1 MKTTSLYLPRLLVWS
16 LFVSAGI
23 AHDWPQ
29 WHGPD
34 RTNMSTETGLLS
46 SWPPG
51 GPRLV
56 WIFKDCGIGF
66 SGPSLA
72 GGTLYTMGARGG
84 GAGGGVEQL
93 LAIDKA
99 DGTEIW
105 SLDVGEVFEIARG
118 NGPRSTPTVAN
129 GRVYALGAKGNLVC
143 ANAHNGELIWKV
155 SMSDLGGSPPKWGYS
170 ESVLVDG
177 QKVIC
182 TPGGPQGT
190 VAALDAATG
199 NVIWQTKEFQD
210 AAQYA
215 SPFAIS
221 WKGIRQ
227 YVQLTMESLVGV
239 ETDDGSVLWKSDWPG
254 RTAVITT
261 PIYRDGHIY
270 ITSGYGVG
278 CKQVRLDDSNQVSD
292 VYANK
297 VMKNRHGGVILLGD
311 YLYGYSDDRGW
322 TCQNFKTG
330 EEVWREEEKL
340 EKGSIAYADGRLY
353 CLGRTEGTVALI
365 DASPKGWKE
374 FGRFQLPFDSEL
386 RKPNWLIWTHPV
398 ISDGRLYLRNQDL
411 LFCYDIK
418 GN

>member
-1 MKTTSLYLPRLLVWS
+1 MRTVSSYLPRLLVWS
-16 LFVSAGI
+16 LLASTAI
-23 AHDWPQ
+23 AQDWPQ
-29 WHGPD
+29 WRGPD
-34 RTNMSTETGLLS
+34 RTDISTETGLLS
-46 SWPPG
+46 AWRPE

-56 WIFKDCGIGF
+56 WTFKDCGIGF
-66 SGPSLA
+66 SGPSVV
-72 GGTLYTMGARGG
+72 GGTLFTMGAR
-84 GAGGGVEQL
+84 GGVEQL
-93 LAIDKA
+93 LAINKTE
-99 DGTEIW
+99 GREIW

-129 GRVYALGAKGNLVC
+129 GRVYALGARGNLVC
-143 ANAHNGELIWKV
+143 ANTHSGELIWKV
-155 SMSDLGGSPPKWGYS
+155 SMADLGGIPPHWGYC

-177 QKVIC
+177 GKVIC

-210 AAQYA
+210 PAQYA
-215 SPFAIS
+215 SPIVFS
-221 WKGIRQ
+221 WNGIRQ

-239 ETDDGSVLWKSDWPG
+239 GTDDGSVLWKSDWPG

-261 PIYRDGHIY
+261 PIYREGHIY

-278 CKQVRLDDSNQVSD
+278 CKQVRLGDNNQVND
-292 VYANK
+292 VYSNK

-322 TCQNFKTG
+322 TCQDFESG

-365 DASPKGWKE
+365 EASPTGWKE
-374 FGRFQLPFDSEL
+374 FGRFQLPADSEL
-386 RKPNWLIWTHPV
+386 RKPKWLIWTHPV
-398 ISDGRLYLRNQDL
+398 IAGGRLYLRNQDL
-411 LFCYDIK
+411 LFCYDVK

>member
-56 WIFKDCGIGF
+56 WTFKDCGIGF

-72 GGTLYTMGARGG
+72 GGTLYAMGARGG

>member
-1 MKTTSLYLPRLLVWS
+1 MKAISLYLPQLLIWS
-16 LFVSAGI
+16 LLASTGI
-23 AHDWPQ
+23 AQDWPQ

-34 RTNMSTETGLLS
+34 RTNVSTETGLLS

-56 WIFKDCGIGF
+56 WTFKNCGIGF

-84 GAGGGVEQL
+84 VEQL

-99 DGTEIW
+99 DGKEIW

-143 ANAHNGELIWKV
+143 ANARNGELIWKV

-190 VAALDAATG
+190 VVALEAATG
-199 NVIWQTKEFQD
+199 TVIWQTKEFQD
-210 AAQYA
+210 PAQYA
-215 SPFAIS
+215 SPFAFS

-227 YVQLTMESLVGV
+227 YVQLTMESLVGIR
-239 ETDDGSVLWKSDWPG
+239 TDDGSVLWKSDWPG

-261 PIYRDGHIY
+261 PIYRDGHLY

-278 CKQVRLDDSNQVSD
+278 CKQVRLGDNNQVSD

-322 TCQNFKTG
+322 TCQNFETG

-340 EKGSIAYADGRLY
+340 EKGAIAYADGRLY
-353 CLGRTEGTVALI
+353 CLGREEGTVALI

-374 FGRFQLPFDSEL
+374 FGRFQLPADSEL
-386 RKPNWLIWTHPV
+386 RQPRWLIWTHPV
-398 ISDGRLYLRNQDL
+398 ITGGRLYLRNQDL
-411 LFCYDIK
+411 LFCYDVK
-418 GN
+418 SS